1 MLRVATLACLL
12 SACAAPAV
20 VAPAPG
26 YGALAAELT
35 RCVEHERAAKDLG
48 AMSIALVDGDE
59 VVWAA
64 GFGEEREGQPATA
77 ETVYRVGSV
86 SKLFTDLALMQLV
99 EEGVIALDDPVQ
111 RLVPGFAPGPG
122 AGRVT
127 FRQLTG
133 HRAGIVREP
142 PVGNY
147 FADDEPSLEA
157 TVDSL
162 NDTGFRAP
170 PGTVTKYSNAGIAVL
185 GRALELHHGEE
196 YTALMRARVLRP
208 LGLPGAA
215 FAPTPAIERRLA
227 EARMWSYDGR
237 EAPAPTFQLGMAP
250 AGSLYASVLD
260 LSELLRALFEG
271 GRGVVAP
278 ETLDAMLRPGAG
290 RFGIGFA
297 LGELDGRRRA
307 GHGGAIYGF
316 STELAFLPDDE
327 LGVVVTSAVD
337 VTNAVT
343 SRLATHALRCLV
355 ARRAGAPLPT
365 LALTTPLEP
374 EVGAAVAG
382 RYIGPDGERAE
393 VVWRRE
399 GHGWLEWRGMRG
411 ALRREGTHLRVDGR
425 NWFGPRI
432 ERTQAGLAI
441 NGTTYRRVADA
452 KPAACPA
459 HLREY
464 VGEYGWNHNVLLV
477 REVDGAL
484 EALVEWFWFDALTEA
499 GRDRFTLPTG
509 RGLYPLEEI
518 VFERST
524 DGAITAAVL
533 GGVRFV
539 RRATGAVHGE
549 QFTIDALHPEDEL
562 RAMALAAAP
571 PAERGE
577 FHDPD
582 LVDLAAALPG
592 VRLDVRYA
600 TTNNFL
606 ETVFYPT
613 ARALLQRPAA
623 AALEE
628 VRLELEGE
636 GLGLVIYDAYRPWH
650 VTKMFWDATPQEHK
664 HFVADPTKGSRHN
677 RGCAVDL
684 SLVELA
690 TGEVAETTGGYDEFS
705 ARSYADYPGGTSL
718 QRWYRERLR
727 RAMEDHGFTVYR
739 WEWWHYDFT
748 GWERYPILD
757 HGLEEL

>member
-549 QFTIDALHPEDEL
+549 QFTIDALHPEERVSQQPVDPEL
-562 RAMALAAAP
+562 
-571 PAERGE
+571 
-577 FHDPD
+577 
-582 LVDLAAALPG
+582 VI
-592 VRLDVRYA
+592 
-600 TTNNFL
+600 
-606 ETVFYPT
+606 
-613 ARALLQRPAA
+613 ARALQEVLAIGAELAEDAVGHLREEWIREHDLLELARAERVNADLLAFVLGVPADAPLHVLLEVPFLTLAVDVNEDVGREALFVVDVDADDLELRMRFVALVEGDEGRDHPGVELRPAA
-623 AALEE
+623 LFALGLRAAHQDALLLEE
-628 VRLELEGE
+628 GVQL
-636 GLGLVIYDAYRPWH
+636 
-650 VTKMFWDATPQEHK
+650 F
-664 HFVADPTKGSRHN
+664 
-677 RGCAVDL
+677 
-684 SLVELA
+684 
-690 TGEVAETTGGYDEFS
+690 
-705 ARSYADYPGGTSL
+705 
-718 QRWYRERLR
+718 
-727 RAMEDHGFTVYR
+727 RA
-739 WEWWHYDFT
+739 
-748 GWERYPILD
+748 
-757 HGLEEL
+757 